1 MCYSGKC
8 KHEDHFGNCQL
19 DLGKEMCNG
28 ENNMTGEEKNILE
41 TLGNNYVRS
50 GSIRPEGS
58 SYESIPEQWNKMENE
73 RKEVIEEIL
82 THFYAAFDEDP
93 DHEFEKAL
101 IYSISKYIKTKHAFI
116 EPILYD
122 TANYRKQAKEAID
135 EIGEYNPFVKTRYAI
150 RETDD
155 VLSKAK
161 KDLLKGNSR
170 REK

>member
-1 MCYSGKC
+1 MPNEIMKRPMLNSGKIC
-8 KHEDHFGNCQL
+8 S
-19 DLGKEMCNG
+19 
-28 ENNMTGEEKNILE
+28 E

-58 SYESIPEQWNKMENE
+58 SYESIPEQYNKMEKE

-101 IYSISKYIKTKHAFI
+101 IYSISKYIKEKNGFVEAIF
-116 EPILYD
+116 YD
-122 TANYRKQAKEAID
+122 TSIYRKQAIEAID
-135 EIGEYNPFVKTRYAI
+135 EIGENYNPFVEPCYAI
-150 RETDD
+150 RVTDD
-155 VLSKAK
+155 VSKAK

>member
-1 MCYSGKC
+1 MPNEVMKIPMLNSGK
-8 KHEDHFGNCQL
+8 
-19 DLGKEMCNG
+19 
-28 ENNMTGEEKNILE
+28 IYSE

-58 SYESIPEQWNKMENE
+58 SYESIPEQWNKMEKE
-73 RKEVIEEIL
+73 RKEVTEEIL
-82 THFYAAFDEDP
+82 THFYAAFYKSQEYD
-93 DHEFEKAL
+93 FEKAL

>member
-1 MCYSGKC
+1 MPNEVMKIPMLNSGK
-8 KHEDHFGNCQL
+8 
-19 DLGKEMCNG
+19 
-28 ENNMTGEEKNILE
+28 IYSE

-50 GSIRPEGS
+50 GSIRPEGA
-58 SYESIPEQWNKMENE
+58 SYESIPEQWNKMEKE
-73 RKEVIEEIL
+73 RKEVTEEIL
-82 THFYAAFDEDP
+82 THFYAAFYKSQEYD
-93 DHEFEKAL
+93 FEKAL

>member
-1 MCYSGKC
+1 MPNEVMKIPMLNSGK
-8 KHEDHFGNCQL
+8 
-19 DLGKEMCNG
+19 
-28 ENNMTGEEKNILE
+28 IYSE

-58 SYESIPEQWNKMENE
+58 SYESIPEQWNKMEKE
-73 RKEVIEEIL
+73 RKEVTEEIL
-82 THFYAAFDEDP
+82 THFYAAFYKSQEYD
-93 DHEFEKAL
+93 FEKAL
-101 IYSISKYIKTKHAFI
+101 IYSISKYIKTKHTFI

-135 EIGEYNPFVKTRYAI
+135 EIGEYNPFVKTCYAI
-150 RETDD
+150 RKTDD

>member
-1 MCYSGKC
+1 MPNEVMKRPMLNSGK
-8 KHEDHFGNCQL
+8 
-19 DLGKEMCNG
+19 
-28 ENNMTGEEKNILE
+28 IYSE

-58 SYESIPEQWNKMENE
+58 SYESIPEQWNKMEKE
-73 RKEVIEEIL
+73 RKEVTEEIL
-82 THFYAAFDEDP
+82 THFYAAFYKSQEYD
-93 DHEFEKAL
+93 FEKAL

>member
-28 ENNMTGEEKNILE
+28 ENNMTDEAKNILQS
-41 TLGNNYVRS
+41 LGNNYV

-58 SYESIPEQWNKMENE
+58 SYESIPEQYNKMENE

-101 IYSISKYIKTKHAFI
+101 IYSISKYVKNKHAFV
-116 EPILYD
+116 EPLCYD
-122 TANYRKQAKEAID
+122 TTNYRKQAKEAID
-135 EIGEYNPFVKTRYAI
+135 EIGEYNPFVKTCYAI

>member
-1 MCYSGKC
+1 
-8 KHEDHFGNCQL
+8 
-19 DLGKEMCNG
+19 
-28 ENNMTGEEKNILE
+28 MTDEEKNILQS
-41 TLGNNYVRS
+41 LGNNYV

-82 THFYAAFDEDP
+82 THYYAAFDEDP

-101 IYSISKYIKTKHAFI
+101 IYSISKYVKNKHGFV
-116 EPILYD
+116 EPLFYD
-122 TANYRKQAKEAID
+122 TTNYRKQAKEAID
-135 EIGEYNPFVKTRYAI
+135 EIGEYNPFVKTCYAI
-150 RETDD
+150 RKTDD